1 LKKAVD
7 LRQVD
12 AGKDK
17 RNQTL
22 QHSTDERRAARR
34 ELRTLAKKE
43 EMSEKVQM
51 DDAKREAEAEAM
63 REAGFGGA
71 GGCAGGV
78 GGVGGAGGA
87 GGVGGVGSV
96 GGGRG
101 GGVGPVPSLLPVA
114 VFLMDRFVK
123 GMPNERCKACG
134 KSLLPPTPAV
144 HIACVAG
151 ERRARPVRV
160 YCGHWYHHCCLDRF
174 LKRPPFN
181 KPCPDPECGQTVF
194 HHKWER
200 DVARLEK
207 DWGKMQAKK
216 EEEAV
221 WEDFF
226 GDAYIGETEEGGSD
240 DDDPSLN
247 LFDDC

>member
-1 LKKAVD
+1 
-7 LRQVD
+7 
-12 AGKDK
+12 
-17 RNQTL
+17 
-22 QHSTDERRAARR
+22 
-34 ELRTLAKKE
+34 
-43 EMSEKVQM
+43 M
-51 DDAKREAEAEAM
+51 
-63 REAGFGGA
+63 
-71 GGCAGGV
+71 
-78 GGVGGAGGA
+78 
-87 GGVGGVGSV
+87 
-96 GGGRG
+96 
-101 GGVGPVPSLLPVA
+101 PSLLPVA

-181 KPCPDPECGQTVF
+181 KPCPDLECGQTVF

-216 EEEAV
+216 QEEEV

-226 GDAYIGETEEGGSD
+226 GDAYIGETEEGGGS
-240 DDDPSLN
+240 DDDPSMN